1 MSQTQGEKSLN
12 INQSK
17 EKHKIFFLITL
28 VFSFPLFNFVGSNLY
43 QLPLKNIYQIISYNL
58 IIFFIFFLIVYLFN
72 KITNKNFFNNFL
84 SLVFVFW
91 ILFQFENIKFL
102 SYKYSIEFASE
113 ISLLILLLFF
123 FIFIFLFK
131 NQKKFFIR
139 FLIIFFLIQYSFLFF
154 QIYKNYFYK
163 KNNLNLTSNTF
174 MGFTED
180 KINKIKEKK
189 NRNIYYVILDEMTSL
204 EQFEAM
210 FGAQYKNINSIYELN
225 DFHYINDYAS
235 FNLTTLTLASILN
248 LNRIVEVGDN
258 ISNYNHNKILFPK
271 SLSKV
276 NFKTF
281 QQPKL
286 LKLLDNLDYEFIW
299 IGNNWGNCN
308 NYNESLCLN
317 KNFQKKKIIN
327 KVNMKLLNIFLRPT
341 PYEIIMRKISQIF
354 KGNIEA
360 YVSGNDFEENDAIGK
375 LLNSNKKVSK
385 SKNYFFLI
393 HHFSPHNPYIY
404 NSNCS
409 YDSSIKNNFE
419 EELEGY
425 KNNYL
430 CTIKKIHELINFI
443 EDTDPESVIVI
454 QGDHGFKNDD
464 NFIKNDDINKFKIF
478 NLIKTPKDCNDDYKL
493 KKNLGNINSIRIAL
507 NCALDEDIKLIENFP
522 VFSNKKNK
530 KFGKVKKFLLN

>member
-1 MSQTQGEKSLN
+1 MN

-28 VFSFPLFNFVGSNLY
+28 VFLFPLFNFVGNNLY
-43 QLPLKNIYQIISYNL
+43 QLSLKNIYQITSYNL
-58 IIFFIFFLIVYLFN
+58 IIFFIFFLIVHLLN

-84 SLVFVFW
+84 SIAFIFW
-91 ILFQFENIKFL
+91 ILFQFENIRIL
-102 SYKYSIEFASE
+102 STKYSIEFASE
-113 ISLLILLLFF
+113 ITLLILLLFF

-131 NQKKFFIR
+131 NHKKFFSR
-139 FLIIFFLIQYSFLFF
+139 FLIIFFLIQYLFLFL
-154 QIYKNYFYK
+154 QIYKNYFYE
-163 KNNLNLTSNTF
+163 KNNLNLTSNIF
-174 MGFTED
+174 IGFTED
-180 KINKIKEKK
+180 EINKIKEKK
-189 NRNIYYVILDEMTSL
+189 NKNIYYVILDEMTSL

-210 FGAQYKNINSIYELN
+210 FGEKYQNINSIYDLN
-225 DFHYINDYAS
+225 NFHYINDYAS

-248 LNRIVEVGDN
+248 LNRVVEVGDN

-271 SLSKV
+271 NLSKV

-286 LKLLDNLDYEFIW
+286 LKLLDKLDYKFIW
-299 IGNNWGNCN
+299 IGNNWGNCS
-308 NYNESLCLN
+308 NYNENLCLN
-317 KNFQKKKIIN
+317 KHFKEKKKNNI
-327 KVNMKLLNIFLRPT
+327 VNMNLLNIFLRPT
-341 PYEIIMRKISQIF
+341 PHEIIMRKINQIF
-354 KGNIEA
+354 KVNFEA
-360 YVSGNDFEENDAIGK
+360 YISGNDFKENDAIGK
-375 LLNSNKKVSK
+375 LLNSNIKVSK
-385 SKNYFFLI
+385 NKNYFFLI

-404 NSNCS
+404 NSNCG

-464 NFIKNDDINKFKIF
+464 NLIKNGDINKFKIF
-478 NLIKTPKDCNDDYKL
+478 NLIRTPKDCNDDYKQ

-507 NCALDEDIKLIENFP
+507 NCALDVDIELIENFP
-522 VFSNKKNK
+522 VFSNKINK
-530 KFGKVKKFLLN
+530 KFGKVEKFLLN